1 MDALVSTVGTSLLT
15 NCMRTATDVFSAT
28 DNALIMSNF
37 NAVQSIPE
45 LDELLG
51 RVQAYLMVN
60 PAAYINTAE
69 LNTIRKYAH
78 RMTGTASVKVPDTDY
93 VFLATHTV
101 LGSFC
106 AGQLTQYVRTEVVDI
121 DVIVKH
127 IDQFQVDAT
136 DALDTGWR
144 NLCELLDDIH
154 RTYRADVLYNVTG
167 GYKLLTGLT
176 QSYAS
181 NRGSRVMYTFEG
193 DSPLVIIDV
202 NATGVHPEITFY
214 QDR

>member
-15 NCMRTATDVFSAT
+15 NCINTAPDVFTPA
-28 DNALIMSNF
+28 DNALIKANF
-37 NAVQSIPE
+37 NAVQSTPA
-45 LDELLG
+45 LNELLG
-51 RVQAYLMVN
+51 RVQAYLAVN
-60 PAAYINTAE
+60 SAAYINTAE

-101 LGSFC
+101 LGLFC
-106 AGQLTQYVRTEVVDI
+106 ANQLAEYVRTEVVDM
-121 DVIVKH
+121 DVNVKH
-127 IDQFQVDAT
+127 INQFQVDAT

-144 NLCELLDDIH
+144 NLCELLDNIH

-202 NATGVHPEITFY
+202 NASGIHPEITFY